1 MAQKWIVSTFGSLDG
16 LELIVVDPPAPK
28 ADEVTIQVKAVGM
41 NPVDVK
47 TVLTAEDPGSL
58 MTPLGYEVAGIIT
71 AAGADAPFAPG
82 DEVIAFRVTGGYA
95 TELTVPAKDVFA
107 KPESL
112 GWPEAAN
119 LLLAGAT
126 AAEMLHVTGA
136 KAGETILVHGASG
149 AVGVSVLQQ
158 AALWG
163 IRCIGTASER
173 TFGVV
178 EEFGAT
184 GVVYGGG
191 LEERVRSLAPDGI
204 AAALDCV
211 GTDEAIDVSIA
222 LVEDRGRIV
231 SIAAFGR
238 AERDGYRVIGGAMPE
253 SARYRDEIRSS
264 LVALAGKGDLVVPVA
279 KTFPFAEAPAALEL
293 LATGHPGGKL
303 ALVP

>member
-28 ADEVTIQVKAVGM
+28 ADEVTIQVKAAGM

-47 TVLTAEDPGSL
+47 TILTAEDPGSL

-95 TELTVPAKDVFA
+95 TELTVPARDVFA

-158 AALWG
+158 AKLWG
-163 IRCIGTASER
+163 IHCIGTASES

-184 GVVYGGG
+184 GVVYGDG
-191 LEERVRSLAPDGI
+191 LQERVRSLAPGDI

-211 GTDEAIDVSIA
+211 GTDEAIDVSLA
-222 LVEDRGRIV
+222 LVEERARIV

-238 AERDGYRVIGGAMPE
+238 AESDGYRVIGGAMPE

-279 KTFPFAEAPAALEL
+279 KAFPFDEAPAALEL